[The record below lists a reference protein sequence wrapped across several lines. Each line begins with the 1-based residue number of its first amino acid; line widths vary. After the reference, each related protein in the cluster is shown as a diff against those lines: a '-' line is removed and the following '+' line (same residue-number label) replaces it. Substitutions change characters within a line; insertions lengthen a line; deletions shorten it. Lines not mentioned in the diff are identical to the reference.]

1 MSAITFIKEL
11 IKQQEHHSL
20 ELMSSWNVE
29 AILKTICAFLN
40 TDGGWIIAGHNEK
53 DLIGLPDNITENQIN
68 QLKQRALEQ
77 IFPQP
82 LIYVQHEHV
91 DGKIVLLLNVLK
103 GSRQPYSFLNKY
115 YIRKGNQTL
124 DATPDDV
131 SLILRSSNQ
140 YTSSWEKLTAVDAS
154 YSDLSENEIISTIYA
169 ANKLGKAKSLPESP
183 KDFLSYFQLLDY
195 TSVKNGAIILYGNEP
210 SKLFSQCRIRITQM
224 PEGATGDR
232 FNDIEIIEDNLFV
245 SFNTVMEYFKKYN
258 PIVSEFHQDSPT
270 RTDREKYPFAALD
283 EAIVNAMVHRDYG
296 DMSGE
301 ITINILKDKIEIIN
315 SGEIPEDIILGKNK
329 IEAHHSVLRNPT
341 IAHMFFLRGKMEKL
355 GRGLSLIKKQFDEL
369 GLKSPEWTFQSGYTK
384 LTLFGIKEEIKIND
398 RMIRFFNEMH
408 PDNAYSSED
417 YMEFF
422 MGDIKERTARMDLQK
437 LTEGGWLRKIGDG
450 PQTRY
455 AKTNKKLPD
464 NAG

>member
-1 MSAITFIKEL
+1 MSAITFIREL
-11 IKQQEHHSL
+11 IKQQEYHSL
-20 ELMSSWNVE
+20 EFKSSWNVE
-29 AILKTICAFLN
+29 DILKTICAFLN
-40 TDGGWIIAGHNEK
+40 TDGGWIIVGYNEK
-53 DLIGLPDNITENQIN
+53 ELIGLPDINENNVN
-68 QLKQRALEQ
+68 QLKQIALEQ

-82 LIYVQHEHV
+82 LIYVQLETV
-91 DGKIVLLLNVLK
+91 DGKSVVLLNVLK

-115 YIRKGNQTL
+115 YVWKGSHTQE
-124 DATPDDV
+124 ATPDDV

-140 YTSSWEKLTAVDAS
+140 YTSTWEKLTAVDVS
-154 YSDLSENEIISTIYA
+154 YNDLNENEILLTINA
-169 ANKLGKAKSLPESP
+169 ANKLGKTKSLPESP
-183 KDFLSYFQLLDY
+183 RDFLSYFQLLDY
-195 TSVKNGAIILYGNEP
+195 TSVKNGAVILYGNEP
-210 SKLFSQCRIRITQM
+210 TNFFSQCRIRITQM

-232 FNDIEIIEDNLFV
+232 FSDIEIIEDNLFV
-245 SFNTVMEYFKKYN
+245 SFKKVMEYFKRNN
-258 PIVSEFHQDSPT
+258 PIVSEFNEDNPN
-270 RTDREKYPFAALD
+270 RIDRKKYPFDALD

-315 SGEIPEDIILGKNK
+315 SGEIPDDIIKGKNK

-384 LTLFGIKEEIKIND
+384 LTLYGVREEIKMND
-398 RMIRFFNEMH
+398 RMRRFINEMQ
-408 PDNAYSSED
+408 PNNTYSSED
-417 YMEFF
+417 YIEFF

-437 LTEGGWLRKIGDG
+437 LTEGGWLKKIGDG

-455 AKTNKKLPD
+455 TKMNKKLPD
-464 NAG
+464 FAG

>member
-1 MSAITFIKEL
+1 MSALTFIKEL
-11 IKQQEHHSL
+11 IKQQEYHSL
-20 ELMSSWNVE
+20 EFKSSWNVE

-40 TDGGWIIAGHNEK
+40 TDGGWIIVGYNEK
-53 DLIGLPDNITENQIN
+53 ELVGLPDINENKVN
-68 QLKQRALEQ
+68 QLKQTALEQ

-82 LIYVQHEHV
+82 LIYVQLESV
-91 DGKIVLLLNVLK
+91 EGKSIVLLNVLK

-115 YIRKGNQTL
+115 YTRKGSQTL
-124 DATPDDV
+124 EANPDDV
-131 SLILRSSNQ
+131 SLILRSSNH
-140 YTSSWEKLTAVDAS
+140 YTSGWEKLTTVDAS
-154 YSDLSENEIISTIYA
+154 YSDLSENEIISTINA
-169 ANKLGKAKSLPESP
+169 ANKLGKTKSLPESP

-195 TSVKNGAIILYGNEP
+195 NAVKNGTVILYGNEP
-210 SKLFSQCRIRITQM
+210 TKFFSQCRIRITNM
-224 PEGATGDR
+224 PEGATGNS
-232 FNDIEIIEDNLFV
+232 FSDIEIIEDNLFV
-245 SFNTVMEYFKKYN
+245 SFGKVMDYFKKNN
-258 PIVSEFHQDSPT
+258 PIVSEFHPDNPN
-270 RTDREKYPFAALD
+270 RTDRQKYPFAALD

-301 ITINILKDKIEIIN
+301 ITINIHKDKIEIIN
-315 SGEIPEDIILGKNK
+315 SGEIPDDIIKGKNK
-329 IEAHHSVLRNPT
+329 IETHHSVLRNPT

-384 LTLFGIKEEIKIND
+384 LTLYGVKEEIKINE
-398 RMIRFFNEMH
+398 RMIRFITEMH

-437 LTEGGWLRKIGDG
+437 LTEGGWLKKIGDG

-455 AKTNKKLPD
+455 TRTNKKLPD
-464 NAG
+464 FAG